1 MPFYSTFV
9 PKLVFMTNIYDFHR
23 YYRTGTIPLHVSCEL
38 SGNHPERNFHAHN
51 FSEMVMVIEG
61 TAEHLTVNRK
71 YLLKKGDILSLH
83 PGTIHA
89 YDKCRSFK
97 IINVLYDSRTL
108 AMPVLDAAQMP
119 SFHRLFP
126 IKENITEEQQSQP
139 VINLDN
145 DKFNEITSEMMHLK
159 TVLDQM
165 RPGCLFH
172 GLAIFM
178 QILSKISLWTGNSI
192 PERHDA
198 VRIDRTIA
206 YMTEN
211 CDSPVSM
218 EQLLKT
224 ANMSRRNFYRHFRNY
239 TGTSPFEYLIQ
250 LRIRKAMELLRDT
263 GHTVSE
269 IAQLCGFSDGNYMC
283 RIFRTRYG
291 MPPGELR
298 RKLRNSTVSEREILN
313 IRTEK
318 NTKSKR

>member
-1 MPFYSTFV
+1 
-9 PKLVFMTNIYDFHR
+9 
-23 YYRTGTIPLHVSCEL
+23 
-38 SGNHPERNFHAHN
+38 
-51 FSEMVMVIEG
+51 
-61 TAEHLTVNRK
+61 
-71 YLLKKGDILSLH
+71 
-83 PGTIHA
+83 
-89 YDKCRSFK
+89 
-97 IINVLYDSRTL
+97 
-108 AMPVLDAAQMP
+108 
-119 SFHRLFP
+119 
-126 IKENITEEQQSQP
+126 
-139 VINLDN
+139 
-145 DKFNEITSEMMHLK
+145 MHLK